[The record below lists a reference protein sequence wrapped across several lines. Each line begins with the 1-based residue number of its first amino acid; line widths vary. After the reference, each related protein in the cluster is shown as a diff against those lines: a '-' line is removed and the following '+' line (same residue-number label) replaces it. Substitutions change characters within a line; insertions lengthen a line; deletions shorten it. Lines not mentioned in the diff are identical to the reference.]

1 MRYLQR
7 PNPGP
12 VCLRAYDWRSEQ
24 WGGSPIKP
32 NHDDRMMI
40 WAELEA
46 MQKSYCAYCEAK
58 LKSDRHIDHFVA
70 RDYFGGALVNGQKL
84 TFEWSNLFGSCGH
97 NDCCAHYK
105 DDANNPYSSYNPTQL
120 IKPDEED
127 PWNFLV
133 FADSGFTE
141 PREGLSASDYQRA
154 KLTIN
159 VFNLN
164 LARHVVQ
171 RKNYYKSIKHHHE
184 EILLD
189 LGLEN
194 YNDIFETGENMQ
206 LYLDLVET
214 EIMDF
219 LAMIPEYRSAPEQ
232 FMSGILYARNQVLD
246 LRHGQGISP

>member
-1 MRYLQR
+1 
-7 PNPGP
+7 
-12 VCLRAYDWRSEQ
+12 
-24 WGGSPIKP
+24 
-32 NHDDRMMI
+32 MMI
-40 WAELEA
+40 WAELEG

-70 RDYFGGALVNGQKL
+70 RDFFGGALVNGQKL

-97 NDCCAHYK
+97 KDCCAHYK
-105 DDANNPYSSYNPTQL
+105 DDADNPYSSYNPTQL
-120 IKPDEED
+120 IKPDVDD

-133 FADSGFTE
+133 FAESGFAE

>member
-1 MRYLQR
+1 MK
-7 PNPGP
+7 
-12 VCLRAYDWRSEQ
+12 D
-24 WGGSPIKP
+24 
-32 NHDDRMMI
+32 
-40 WAELEA
+40 
-46 MQKSYCAYCEAK
+46 
-58 LKSDRHIDHFVA
+58 DRHIDHFVA

-84 TFEWSNLFGSCGH
+84 KFEWSNLFGSCGH
-97 NDCCAHYK
+97 NDCCGHYK
-105 DDANNPYSSYNPTQL
+105 DDANNPYSNYNPTQL

-154 KLTIN
+154 RLTIN

-171 RKNYYKSIKHHHE
+171 RKNYYKSIKNYHE

-219 LAMIPEYRSAPEQ
+219 LAMICIPRIPPSFRLKREKRAIAIY
-232 FMSGILYARNQVLD
+232 
-246 LRHGQGISP
+246 